1 MGAVS
6 EIRVLPCGSAAVTVT
21 IAATMKLVNKSD
33 VSHVFIM
40 VFLLSVIVTWMI
52 VNFSLR
58 RPSQGY

>member
-1 MGAVS
+1 
-6 EIRVLPCGSAAVTVT
+6 
-21 IAATMKLVNKSD
+21 MKLVNKSD